1 MIQPEIVMNW
11 NMVVH
16 LPESVQMQ
24 FSAVIA
30 GYMSAVYQHIA
41 AQEPSRTPRARLG
54 SQLGT
59 QTVPLGVGAHQS
71 AAEFVKELMSSE
83 MAQKLFL

>member
-1 MIQPEIVMNW
+1 MNW
-11 NMVVH
+11 NMVEH

-24 FSAVIA
+24 FSAVVA
-30 GYMSAVYQHIA
+30 GYMSSVYQHIA
-41 AQEPSRTPRARLG
+41 AQEPNRTPRARLG

-59 QTVPLGVGAHQS
+59 QTVPLGLGAHQT
-71 AAEFVKELMSSE
+71 AAEFAKQLINGE